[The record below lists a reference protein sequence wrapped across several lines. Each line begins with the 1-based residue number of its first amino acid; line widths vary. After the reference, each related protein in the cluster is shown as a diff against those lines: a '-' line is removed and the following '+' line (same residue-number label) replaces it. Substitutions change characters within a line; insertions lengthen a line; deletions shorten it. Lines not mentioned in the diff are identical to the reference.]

1 MASNSHCR
9 RENGVQK
16 VLVREAQGQV
26 DTAGDRQPRCS
37 SVRDGLQEDVISMSG
52 AWPAMEGR
60 SQ

>member
-1 MASNSHCR
+1 MMSNSHCR

-26 DTAGDRQPRCS
+26 DTAGDGEPRCS
-37 SVRDGLQEDVISMSG
+37 LVREGLQGDVISMSG
-52 AWPAMEGR
+52 AQPAVEGR